1 MNREILFRGFNEDPN
16 GKEEIELNGK
26 IIKGMWLYGGYHKHR
41 KINYCFKEEEPE
53 DNIEHFIFIDRQA
66 DWNMENGIQLGKVI
80 PETVGQGTI
89 LKNGLKLFEGDIY
102 HHGDPNI
109 TYTVVWHDNTLEGK
123 QNGSS
128 SYAGLEYWSDVTKK
142 IGTIFD
148 KKEVSNEENM

>member
-1 MNREILFRGFNEDPN
+1 MTREILFRGFHESKN
-16 GKEEIELNGK
+16 GNEEIELDGR
-26 IIKGMWLYGGYHKHR
+26 IIKGKLVYGFYWNNGVG
-41 KINYCFKEEEPE
+41 N
-53 DNIEHFIFIDRQA
+53 HFIKELYSNDEYQKITLEDY
-66 DWNMENGIQLGKVI
+66 EVI

-128 SYAGLEYWSDVTKK
+128 SYADLLERIKNNNYENTK
-142 IGTIFD
+142 D
-148 KKEVSNEENM
+148 

>member
-16 GKEEIELNGK
+16 GNEEIELDGK

-53 DNIEHFIFIDRQA
+53 DNIEHYIFIDRQA

-80 PETVGQGTI
+80 PQTVGQGTI
-89 LKNGLKLFEGDIY
+89 LKNKLRLFEGDMY

-109 TYTVVWHDNTLEGK
+109 TYTVVWQDNSLKGK
-123 QNGSS
+123 QKGSS
-128 SYAGLEYWSDVTKK
+128 SYAGLKYWEDRIQK

-148 KKEVSNEENM
+148 KKEVSDE